1 MEQSQDLAK
10 TEGSLTNRVLISYL
24 VVCAIA
30 EAVLLFLFRGVALQN
45 LATWRYF
52 HPDREIPIL
61 SKISPVLPLF
71 GLVIPSVLLL
81 AALSFWIG
89 KLTSARMAI
98 HMLGL
103 SMVATVLISV
113 LTVFTS
119 LLPSVNDGVIMID
132 QVERA
137 KQR

>member
-1 MEQSQDLAK
+1 MTGTQGSVK
-10 TEGSLTNRVLISYL
+10 SEGSLTNRVLISYL
-24 VVCAIA
+24 VACALA
-30 EAVLLFLFRGVALQN
+30 EVVLLLLFRGIALQN
-45 LATWRYF
+45 LATWRFF
-52 HPDREIPIL
+52 HPDREVPIL

-81 AALSFWIG
+81 AALSFRIG
-89 KLTSARMAI
+89 KLKSARVAI

-103 SMVATVLISV
+103 SLVTTVLISA

-119 LLPSVNDGVIMID
+119 VLPSVNDGLITID
-132 QVERA
+132 QVERS